1 MNSLSA
7 QTDATQKSIDATF
20 VEFSFGDTESYLF
33 EGEDGNLWDFSS
45 CTVPGCDFAVLLS
58 PEEANETNQG
68 WGSNA
73 NLVGRAFRL
82 TYEERQQPAY
92 IDGPMTTALVIV
104 DVYQYGSG
112 HEGDEMEDQILE
124 GVVRTAEV
132 IEGTDFWMIGVE
144 AYEGEMVSVEMKPG
158 GLNSISKMEELLG
171 NEVII
176 EYEQLETHIVY
187 DMVLSSDNNI
197 PDLHEIADP
206 GEPYVTKYSVI
217 GRYVAAMRD
226 NDGVFLEIEDREGTI
241 HLLSTMIINDEWAD
255 QEVECAVYVAITTFA
270 VGIEVK

>member
-1 MNSLSA
+1 
-7 QTDATQKSIDATF
+7 
-20 VEFSFGDTESYLF
+20 
-33 EGEDGNLWDFSS
+33 
-45 CTVPGCDFAVLLS
+45 
-58 PEEANETNQG
+58 
-68 WGSNA
+68 
-73 NLVGRAFRL
+73 
-82 TYEERQQPAY
+82 
-92 IDGPMTTALVIV
+92 
-104 DVYQYGSG
+104 
-112 HEGDEMEDQILE
+112 MEDQILE